1 MTRRRQRRRMVGTAV
16 CLWLLIPAAPARLA
30 AQTTEPLPAAPSS
43 QPPLVHSIELGFG
56 IGGYDRGLGGSNDQF
71 VRYRV
76 SRTDDFA
83 LVVDG
88 GHEHRF
94 AEDTARAGVWVSK
107 TLRDGPTISAGW
119 SSGTGQ
125 VLAPRYRVDFGVMHA
140 INGVLTTATYTR
152 VQSKTSN
159 ASNGVSVSA
168 VRYFEQWIVSGNARV
183 DVGSPG
189 RTVSPSVGFGATWYR
204 WKRLYVGADVTWG
217 SVSYLLLPDQPTA
230 VDYQSLTGGLTVSR
244 WFTDHSGLNVRGTFG
259 STDIFRTGG
268 VTSSVFWEF

>member
-1 MTRRRQRRRMVGTAV
+1 MVGTAV

-30 AQTTEPLPAAPSS
+30 AQTTEPLPSAPSS
-43 QPPLVHSIELGFG
+43 PPPLVHSIELGFG
-56 IGGYDRGLGGSNDQF
+56 IGGYDRGLGGSNDQS

-94 AEDTARAGVWVSK
+94 DEDTARVGVWVSK
-107 TLRDGPTISAGW
+107 TLRGGPTISAGW

-125 VLAPRYRVDFGVMHA
+125 VLAPRYRVDVGVMHA
-140 INGVLTTATYTR
+140 IDGVLTTIAYTR
-152 VQSKTSN
+152 VQSKAQN
-159 ASNGVSVSA
+159 ASNGVSVGA
-168 VRYFEQWIVSGNARV
+168 VRYFEQWILSGNARV

-189 RTVSPSVGFGATWYR
+189 RTVSPSIGVGATWYR
-204 WKRLYVGADVTWG
+204 WKLLYVGADVTWG
-217 SVSYLLLPDQPTA
+217 SVSYMLLPGDLTA
-230 VDYQSLTGGLTVSR
+230 VDYQSLTGSLTVSR

-259 STDIFRTGG
+259 STDIYRTGG